1 MEYKLADAES
11 RFADIIWDN
20 EPMSSRQLIQMAE
33 GKLGWKSTTSYT
45 VLRRLCD
52 RGIFKNENSVVTSC
66 VSREEFYSEKSRQF
80 VDEAF
85 GGSLPK
91 FLAAFMGRKNLSKRE
106 VDEIQQLIESYGE
119 DDDAVSACKGKG
131 GR

>member
-80 VDEAF
+80 VDEAV
-85 GGSLPK
+85 GGSLAK

-106 VDEIQQLIESYGE
+106 VDEIQQLIESCGE
-119 DDDAVSACKGKG
+119 DDDAVSAGKGKG